1 MNDQNEWTVNLTL
14 PRARTSELRG
24 RQSVRATFKLT
35 EACIGAIS
43 IVAAHLGIKQKS
55 LFDHLVEDINTLN
68 SIAGELRDVSL
79 RKFSRVQKTYVIS
92 RKSLC
97 SLDEVSR
104 AHNAPR
110 DALVEYSVQRLL
122 PVIINEQKKHAARKK
137 IMADI
142 TRHFSDG
149 RILLGKLEKV
159 LGNEDPLF
167 GRLETLMTHYRN
179 TYGGM
184 LDFIERGKPIEEFQ
198 PELLRKILGAR
209 EK

>member
-1 MNDQNEWTVNLTL
+1 MNDRKQWTANLSL

-68 SIAGELRDVSL
+68 SIAGELGNVSL

-97 SLDEVSR
+97 SLDEVSK

-137 IMADI
+137 IMGDI
-142 TRHFSDG
+142 ARHFTDG
-149 RILLGKLEKV
+149 QALLGRVYKI
-159 LGNEDPLF
+159 LGHEDPLSA
-167 GRLETLMTHYRN
+167 RLDNLMGHYRN
-179 TYGGM
+179 TYEGM
-184 LDFIERGKPIEEFQ
+184 LDFMEKGKPIEDFQ
-198 PELLRKILGAR
+198 PEMLRRILRAH

>member
-1 MNDQNEWTVNLTL
+1 MNDQNEWTVNLSL

-55 LFDHLVEDINTLN
+55 LFDHLVEDIHTLN
-68 SIAGELRDVSL
+68 SIAGELSNVSL
-79 RKFSRVQKTYVIS
+79 RNFSRVQKTYVIS
-92 RKSLC
+92 RKSLS
-97 SLDEVSR
+97 SLDEVSK

-142 TRHFSDG
+142 TRHFNDG
-149 RILLGKLEKV
+149 RVLLGRLEKI
-159 LGNEDPLF
+159 LGDEDPLF
-167 GRLETLMTHYRN
+167 GRLEILMGHYRN
-179 TYGGM
+179 IYDGM
-184 LDFIERGKPIEEFQ
+184 QHFMEKGKPIEDFQ
-198 PELLRKILGAR
+198 PEMLRRILNIQQ
-209 EK
+209 E

>member
-1 MNDQNEWTVNLTL
+1 MNDQNEWTIKLSL

-68 SIAGELRDVSL
+68 SIAGELRNVSL
-79 RKFSRVQKTYVIS
+79 RNFSRVQKTYVIS
-92 RKSLC
+92 RKSLS
-97 SLDEVSR
+97 SLDEVSK

-142 TRHFSDG
+142 AQHFNDG
-149 RILLGKLEKV
+149 RALLGRLYKT
-159 LGNEDPLF
+159 LGQEDPLSA
-167 GRLETLMTHYRN
+167 RLDNLMGHYRN
-179 TYGGM
+179 TYEGM
-184 LDFIERGKPIEEFQ
+184 LDFMEKGKPIEDFQ
-198 PELLRKILGAR
+198 PEMLRRILGAR
-209 EK
+209 DK

>member
-1 MNDQNEWTVNLTL
+1 MNDQHEWTANLSL

-68 SIAGELRDVSL
+68 SIAGELRNVSL

-167 GRLETLMTHYRN
+167 GRFETLMTHYRN

-184 LDFIERGKPIEEFQ
+184 LDFMERGKPIEDFQ
-198 PELLRKILGAR
+198 PELLRIILGTR

>member
-1 MNDQNEWTVNLTL
+1 MNDRNKWTANLSL

-35 EACIGAIS
+35 EACIDAIS

-55 LFDHLVEDINTLN
+55 LFDHLVEDVNTLN
-68 SIAGELRDVSL
+68 SIAGELRNVSL
-79 RKFSRVQKTYVIS
+79 RRFSRVQKTYVIS
-92 RKSLC
+92 RKSLS

-122 PVIINEQKKHAARKK
+122 PLIINEQEKHAARKN

-142 TRHFSDG
+142 TRHFNDG
-149 RILLGKLEKV
+149 RILLGRLEKV
-159 LGNEDPLF
+159 LGNEDPLW
-167 GRLETLMTHYRN
+167 GKLETLMSHYRN

-184 LDFIERGKPIEEFQ
+184 LDFMERGKTIEEFQ
-198 PELLRKILGAR
+198 PEMLRRILSTH

>member
-1 MNDQNEWTVNLTL
+1 MNDQNEWIVNQSL
-14 PRARTSELRG
+14 PRTRTSELRG

-35 EACIGAIS
+35 EACIGALS

-68 SIAGELRDVSL
+68 SIAGELRNVSM
-79 RKFSRVQKTYVIS
+79 RNFSRVQKTYVIS

-142 TRHFSDG
+142 TRHFNDG
-149 RILLGKLEKV
+149 KILLDKFEKI
-159 LGNEDPLF
+159 LGPEDPFF
-167 GRLETLMTHYRN
+167 GRLETLMSHYQN
-179 TYGGM
+179 TYDGM
-184 LDFIERGKPIEEFQ
+184 QDFMEKGKTIEAFQ
-198 PELLRKILGAR
+198 PEMLSRILRAQ

>member
-1 MNDQNEWTVNLTL
+1 MNDQNEWTVNLSL

-68 SIAGELRDVSL
+68 SIAGELRNVSL

-184 LDFIERGKPIEEFQ
+184 LDFMERGKPIEKFQ
-198 PELLRKILGAR
+198 PELLRKILGTH
-209 EK
+209 ET